1 MSGRVAVGDALKPQ
15 GLSGALRVRPWMDDI
30 ESYRRIREVFLEADP
45 ARRLVVET
53 FHVGGKGSVV
63 WKFEGINS
71 PEAAEELR
79 GSVFLA
85 DRENLPGPDEG
96 VYYWEDFEGCEAVD
110 ESGRVLGR
118 IVDMFGRRGN
128 DVIVVSTPEGGELLV
143 PALRDAVLRQEEG
156 RWVLRPPEFA
166 DETGETGDAGGETGD
181 ESAGSTGDGEG
192 RDAL

>member
-30 ESYRRIREVFLEADP
+30 ESYRRIREVFLKADP

-53 FHVGGKGSVV
+53 FHTGGKGSVV
-63 WKFEGINS
+63 WKFEGIDS

-85 DRENLPGPDEG
+85 DRDILPGPDEG
-96 VYYWEDFEGCEAVD
+96 VYYWEDFEGREAVD
-110 ESGRVLGR
+110 ESGRALGR
-118 IVDMFGRRGN
+118 IVDMFGRGGN
-128 DVIVVSTPEGGELLV
+128 DVIVVSTPEGGELLI

-156 RWVLRPPEFA
+156 RWVLRPPEFS
-166 DETGETGDAGGETGD
+166 DEAAGDAGDETGD
-181 ESAGSTGDGEG
+181 ETGDEAGDGEG